1 MSPRQIR
8 VAPAILLGLGLF
20 AITVTAQDRRAYAAG
35 RIEIKDPAELTKA
48 QAEPIFSGPQAGE
61 TLPSFRV
68 IGLSGA
74 LEGVEFDPA
83 ARAGDKL
90 HLLIFGKEARTFG
103 RFLGNLGRQLDTIE
117 RNSGRA
123 WEMSFIVVNDD
134 PNDVESK
141 FEAVARSFP
150 ASLAAG
156 LSVDGAE
163 GPPAYGLN
171 RNMTATVIVA
181 KGGVVVHSL
190 PYPQDGFYSDPY
202 ILGALASVMEV
213 DHDTLRKY
221 IGDTPGDQATAAARQ
236 RAGAANMT
244 PEQQAFRAELGQRVQ
259 AGEITR
265 EEAGRLYREK
275 FAGGG
280 QARGEMERARVRPA
294 ATRQGTDWDVR
305 YEQFLKDNP
314 QVKARVEAG
323 QITREQVIAGLRAR
337 EEEARGA
344 RPIDEEYEQLLK
356 DNPRLAERLKT
367 GVDMGRLTKEQ
378 AVERMRAGQE
388 RAREEPRP
396 IPQGEALAELAA
408 GKITVEEAS
417 AMMDRI
423 REQQINQR
431 MRAQRDTLTAK
442 LVELMREGKIERAD
456 IQTIVEAA
464 FPSRRR

>member
-48 QAEPIFSGPQAGE
+48 QAEPIYSGPQAGE
-61 TLPSFRV
+61 TLPSFKV

-213 DHDTLRKY
+213 DHDTLQKY

-265 EEAGRLYREK
+265 EEAGRLYREE
-275 FAGGG
+275 FAGG
-280 QARGEMERARVRPA
+280 
-294 ATRQGTDWDVR
+294 
-305 YEQFLKDNP
+305 
-314 QVKARVEAG
+314 
-323 QITREQVIAGLRAR
+323 
-337 EEEARGA
+337 
-344 RPIDEEYEQLLK
+344 
-356 DNPRLAERLKT
+356 
-367 GVDMGRLTKEQ
+367 
-378 AVERMRAGQE
+378 GQE
-388 RAREEPRP
+388 RAREEPRS

-431 MRAQRDTLTAK
+431 LRAQRDTLTAK

>member
-61 TLPSFRV
+61 TLPSFKV

-213 DHDTLRKY
+213 DHDTLQKY

-265 EEAGRLYREK
+265 EEAGRLYRE
-275 FAGGG
+275 
-280 QARGEMERARVRPA
+280 
-294 ATRQGTDWDVR
+294 
-305 YEQFLKDNP
+305 
-314 QVKARVEAG
+314 
-323 QITREQVIAGLRAR
+323 
-337 EEEARGA
+337 
-344 RPIDEEYEQLLK
+344 
-356 DNPRLAERLKT
+356 
-367 GVDMGRLTKEQ
+367 
-378 AVERMRAGQE
+378 
-388 RAREEPRP
+388 PRP
-396 IPQGEALAELAA
+396 IPQGEALAKLAA

-431 MRAQRDTLTAK
+431 LRAQRDTLTAK